1 MGGTMCKIRGQGR
14 EDFEG
19 EGAKIGTLHRASTG
33 RCRGRDS
40 QRLRIVGEGHAPP
53 GGAPAQETGY
63 HEIRKRQRF
72 VIARALCARGNL
84 AVPGCIVG
92 KLPAKSQLPSRDCHV
107 ASLLAMTIRGAF
119 TVLTI
124 VCQFRRCSAGS
135 GMPLPYSGICGRRG
149 ATKPGACMAFPER
162 RYTPYFGAYRFNGSQ
177 CGTAVPP
184 RDCHVASLLAMT
196 NLEALT
202 AHIASLHGGHC
213 PMDKSDIPGFARSD
227 IFLSESDIK
236 ASRLL

>member
-19 EGAKIGTLHRASTG
+19 EGAEIGKLDRASTG

-107 ASLLAMTIRGAF
+107 ASLLAMT
-119 TVLTI
+119 
-124 VCQFRRCSAGS
+124 
-135 GMPLPYSGICGRRG
+135 
-149 ATKPGACMAFPER
+149 
-162 RYTPYFGAYRFNGSQ
+162 
-177 CGTAVPP
+177 
-184 RDCHVASLLAMT
+184 

>member
-19 EGAKIGTLHRASTG
+19 EGAKNGKLQRTSTG

-40 QRLRIVGEGHAPP
+40 QRLRSVGEGHAPP

-107 ASLLAMTIRGAF
+107 ASLLAMTRQAGAAVHQSF
-119 TVLTI
+119 PAVS
-124 VCQFRRCSAGS
+124 CPSARRS
-135 GMPLPYSGICGRRG
+135 
-149 ATKPGACMAFPER
+149 
-162 RYTPYFGAYRFNGSQ
+162 
-177 CGTAVPP
+177 
-184 RDCHVASLLAMT
+184 
-196 NLEALT
+196 LT
-202 AHIASLHGGHC
+202 AATDAIGPCVLSTPCTNCKCLPEIATPLCS
-213 PMDKSDIPGFARSD
+213 SQ
-227 IFLSESDIK
+227 
-236 ASRLL
+236 